1 MVEILKLD
9 DVNTLGVSALRPYT
23 NNLSKALS
31 KMRTAPAYSI
41 GIACGARPVLT
52 NKSEQP
58 SMKIRG
64 LAVLQT
70 IGIPYY
76 GTMEW
81 PTLVASESSII

>member
-1 MVEILKLD
+1 
-9 DVNTLGVSALRPYT
+9 
-23 NNLSKALS
+23 
-31 KMRTAPAYSI
+31 
-41 GIACGARPVLT
+41 
-52 NKSEQP
+52 
-58 SMKIRG
+58 MKIRG